1 VPLPERALR
10 CPRRCDRFACSPS
23 PAPQSSLAACGGPRT
38 KPEPLPRFT
47 APTRHKGE
55 VSANDILF
63 RAIALVGTPYRHGG
77 NTPQG
82 GFDCSGL
89 VEYVFRDVA
98 GIVLPRTAQDI
109 SEIGAPEVRRDR
121 LESGDLV
128 FFRQSWRVS
137 HVGIY
142 VGEGRFVHAPNEGGT
157 VRLDLPRR
165 DYWDKHFSSA
175 KRIPL

>member
-1 VPLPERALR
+1 M
-10 CPRRCDRFACSPS
+10 
-23 PAPQSSLAACGGPRT
+23 PAPLRPLRLLTLPAQSSWLRAAGRAEPQ
-38 KPEPLPRFT
+38 PLPRFT

-63 RAIALVGTPYRHGG
+63 APSRWSAPYRHGG

-98 GIVLPRTAQDI
+98 GIVAAHRQDI
-109 SEIGAPEVRRDR
+109 SEIGAPSARDR

-128 FFRQSWRVS
+128 FFRQSC
-137 HVGIY
+137 
-142 VGEGRFVHAPNEGGT
+142 A
-157 VRLDLPRR
+157 
-165 DYWDKHFSSA
+165 
-175 KRIPL
+175 